1 MKNEIIFL
9 YLASKK
15 NTIFF
20 FFKVQAPYTASWKS
34 EEALSE
40 INNYNNKLRNIKEE
54 VTNYDLEENIEHYH
68 DKCIEMEMNL
78 LNLKDIWQVVT
89 NWESFEQES
98 NEKKVGDLVVQ
109 EVMVSLNSI
118 KEEISRFCKRSFDSR
133 IEIHMTLQTKLSIL
147 EGNFSLIEDFRSKAI
162 KSRHWEIISKVC
174 GFDAIRD
181 GEEVIDVLTL
191 EDFINLGLEK
201 QGSEIKS
208 IIGKFID
215 FNMISYQLFKI
226 DELDIVMDQLH
237 YKFLFFL

>member
-1 MKNEIIFL
+1 
-9 YLASKK
+9 
-15 NTIFF
+15 
-20 FFKVQAPYTASWKS
+20 
-34 EEALSE
+34 
-40 INNYNNKLRNIKEE
+40 
-54 VTNYDLEENIEHYH
+54 
-68 DKCIEMEMNL
+68 MNL
-78 LNLKDIWQVVT
+78 LNLKDIWHVVT

-162 KSRHWEIISKVC
+162 KPRHWEIISKVC

-208 IIGKFID
+208 IIGKKGGAQYFCLKNFSNSIG
-215 FNMISYQLFKI
+215 S
-226 DELDIVMDQLH
+226 
-237 YKFLFFL
+237 

>member
-1 MKNEIIFL
+1 M
-9 YLASKK
+9 
-15 NTIFF
+15 
-20 FFKVQAPYTASWKS
+20 
-34 EEALSE
+34 
-40 INNYNNKLRNIKEE
+40 
-54 VTNYDLEENIEHYH
+54 TNYDLEENIEHYH

-208 IIGKFID
+208 NIGKFID
-215 FNMISYQLFKI
+215 FNMISYLLVFEI
-226 DELDIVMDQLH
+226 DELHLVMGLASLQMSC
-237 YKFLFFL
+237 LFFEKSMNVQ

>member
-1 MKNEIIFL
+1 M
-9 YLASKK
+9 
-15 NTIFF
+15 
-20 FFKVQAPYTASWKS
+20 
-34 EEALSE
+34 
-40 INNYNNKLRNIKEE
+40 
-54 VTNYDLEENIEHYH
+54 TNYDLEENIEHYH

-215 FNMISYQLFKI
+215 FNIWYQLFEIDGSASLQICVYCFLKKKNSHSLLLQPRLKKNLQSKNIYPIPEQVYQNYVSNTRQVSVELEALPMMKACKI
-226 DELDIVMDQLH
+226 
-237 YKFLFFL
+237 

>member
-1 MKNEIIFL
+1 M
-9 YLASKK
+9 
-15 NTIFF
+15 
-20 FFKVQAPYTASWKS
+20 
-34 EEALSE
+34 SE

-68 DKCIEMEMNL
+68 DKCIDMEMNL

-98 NEKKVGDLVVQ
+98 NERKVGDLVVQ

-162 KSRHWEIISKVC
+162 KARHWEIISKVC

-208 IIGKFID
+208 IIGKKRAQ
-215 FNMISYQLFKI
+215 Y
-226 DELDIVMDQLH
+226 
-237 YKFLFFL
+237 